1 DFDAFVATWR
11 TAPEGQRQWNGP
23 GTHCKSGPG
32 GDTRSAAA
40 VVWWSDPMRRKHCRV
55 VAERVDCGRT
65 MESDLL
71 EPEFDPWDKKP
82 ERPMLWRTCPDD
94 VYLRQEGNA
103 WVLWAACRCGA
114 AGPPEELR
122 WMGPWCAACHD
133 RAEEGTPL
141 SRPGVSR
148 PVVFSG

>member
-1 DFDAFVATWR
+1 MYRFDRVLIDPTPAALSQTLAEASAAANKGFRSRLLPWPPDDFDAFVATWR

-23 GTHCKSGPG
+23 GTHRKSGPG

-82 ERPMLWRTCPDD
+82 ERPMLWRTYPDD
-94 VYLRQEGNA
+94 VYLRQE
-103 WVLWAACRCGA
+103 
-114 AGPPEELR
+114 
-122 WMGPWCAACHD
+122 
-133 RAEEGTPL
+133 
-141 SRPGVSR
+141 
-148 PVVFSG
+148 